1 MENEILP
8 IEQNSPLINSF
19 IDENSSDHVH
29 RRLRSLHSELSE
41 IEPSEESA
49 IDAINYNNG
58 NLLNESDIL
67 DINEL
72 DFLNNGP
79 NSNLNEINIEK
90 RNEIKN
96 EIKEKMKKGYIPFF
110 VWPKDY
116 NPIFYY
122 GRPNTKFCQI
132 LDRHIKI
139 LNKDDANDL
148 LNREFYYDN
157 EKIELNSTLKS
168 LKVKT
173 FGISN
178 NEKKLFNIGN
188 PNNI

>member
-8 IEQNSPLINSF
+8 IEQNSSLINSF
-19 IDENSSDHVH
+19 IDDNNSDLVH
-29 RRLRSLHSELSE
+29 RRLRSLYSELSE
-41 IEPSEESA
+41 IEPSEESS
-49 IDAINYNNG
+49 IDPINKG

-67 DINEL
+67 DINSL
-72 DFLNNGP
+72 DFLNNGS

-132 LDRHIKI
+132 LERHIKI

-173 FGISN
+173 LGIIY
-178 NEKKLFNIGN
+178 NEKKI
-188 PNNI
+188 I